1 MTHHSTVAETVGV
14 ACLDMLC
21 HAHRVDDTLAPDNR
35 ALSLAMAGSG
45 VFGPSNLKDS
55 KHNTLATNHAG
66 STVKL
71 RCVGTVY
78 VLKVTVRT

>member
-1 MTHHSTVAETVGV
+1 MPGA
-14 ACLDMLC
+14 LDMLC
-21 HAHRVDDTLAPDNR
+21 HSHRVDDTLAPENR

-45 VFGPSNLKDS
+45 VFGPSKDS
-55 KHNTLATNHAG
+55 LATNHAG

>member
-1 MTHHSTVAETVGV
+1 MTHHSTVAEAVGV

-21 HAHRVDDTLAPDNR
+21 HAHRVDDTLAPENR

-45 VFGPSNLKDS
+45 VFGPS
-55 KHNTLATNHAG
+55 KHNTLTTNHAG

>member
-21 HAHRVDDTLAPDNR
+21 HAHRVDDTLAPENR

-45 VFGPSNLKDS
+45 AKDS
-55 KHNTLATNHAG
+55 EHNTLATNHAG

>member
-21 HAHRVDDTLAPDNR
+21 HAHRVDDTLAPENR

-45 VFGPSNLKDS
+45 VFE
-55 KHNTLATNHAG
+55 HNTLTTNHAG